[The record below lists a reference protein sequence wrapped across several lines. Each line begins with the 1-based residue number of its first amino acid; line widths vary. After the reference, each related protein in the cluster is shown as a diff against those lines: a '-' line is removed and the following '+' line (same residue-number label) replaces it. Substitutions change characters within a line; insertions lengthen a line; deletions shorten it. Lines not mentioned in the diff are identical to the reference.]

1 MVNFPTQIPD
11 CDSHRP
17 AILDLF
23 FLKLVFVVQS
33 LSLHWESLII
43 VVSVSIDFLVN
54 SKRDAL
60 FHCIPYGYTQTDWDG
75 LCDHWGMFHGR
86 ISLTLS
92 WRRLVSYRNNSI
104 NLQSKSKDWLLYD
117 NGLHREW
124 VKLSGEWVQIGTDV
138 YIHHKY
144 QVKPHTPPWFSAAHA
159 AAIVYGNNF
168 SCLYQQNKSSKV
180 KFRES
185 SNRCKK
191 VLETAKLA
199 YATKTKQSI
208 AYQKLGSQ
216 DFWWIANSVLNKW
229 KSAIP
234 PLLNG
239 PEVLSSASDKVK
251 LFAKSFSKNSNFDD
265 CGISLSVFPSRTNLN
280 YIIQLPRWLKKS

>member
-1 MVNFPTQIPD
+1 M
-11 CDSHRP
+11 
-17 AILDLF
+17 
-23 FLKLVFVVQS
+23 
-33 LSLHWESLII
+33 
-43 VVSVSIDFLVN
+43 
-54 SKRDAL
+54 
-60 FHCIPYGYTQTDWDG
+60 
-75 LCDHWGMFHGR
+75 
-86 ISLTLS
+86 
-92 WRRLVSYRNNSI
+92 
-104 NLQSKSKDWLLYD
+104 QSKSKDWLLYD

-199 YATKTKQSI
+199 YATKTKQST

-216 DFWWIANSVLNKW
+216 DFW
-229 KSAIP
+229 
-234 PLLNG
+234 
-239 PEVLSSASDKVK
+239 
-251 LFAKSFSKNSNFDD
+251 
-265 CGISLSVFPSRTNLN
+265 
-280 YIIQLPRWLKKS
+280 